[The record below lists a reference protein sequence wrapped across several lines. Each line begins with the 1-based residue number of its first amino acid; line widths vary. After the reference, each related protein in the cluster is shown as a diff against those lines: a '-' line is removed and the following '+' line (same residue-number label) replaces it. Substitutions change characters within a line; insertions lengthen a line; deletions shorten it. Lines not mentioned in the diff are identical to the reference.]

1 MSSFQK
7 SLAGSDSLRELFL
20 IACKNGEESQVK
32 AALVLGVDVNFKSEL
47 RPETGLML
55 AIRGNHEGVID
66 ILLSNSKIQVNA
78 SDKDRA
84 SPLALASSLGLASV
98 VAKLGKKPTLKLS
111 VKGVNERAFVGS
123 FDSDQI
129 FGRLLSNV
137 SNWTAS
143 LNNKSTPLSL
153 AAQKGDHL
161 YNTIISLCD
170 NF

>member
-1 MSSFQK
+1 MSPFQK

-20 IACKNGEESQVK
+20 IACKNGEEPKVK

-55 AIRGNHEGVID
+55 AIRGNHEGVVD
-66 ILLSNSKIQVNA
+66 ILLSHPKIQVNS
-78 SDKDRA
+78 SDKDRG

-98 VAKLGKKPTLKLS
+98 VAKLGKKPTLK
-111 VKGVNERAFVGS
+111 GVNEKAFVGS

-137 SNWTAS
+137 SNWTTS

-153 AAQKGDHL
+153 AAQKGDF
-161 YNTIISLCD
+161 SLQF
-170 NF
+170 NKFTL

>member
-1 MSSFQK
+1 MSPFQK

-20 IACKNGEESQVK
+20 IACKNGEEPKVK

-66 ILLSNSKIQVNA
+66 ILLSNSKIQVNS

-98 VAKLGKKPTLKLS
+98 VAKLGKKPTLK
-111 VKGVNERAFVGS
+111 GVNEKAFVGS